1 MTLGWDGW
9 VSSLV
14 QAFRDLMGQL
24 LSESDAQLQQWK
36 SQILDAVREN
46 GQVIVDVIPELE
58 KIIGKQA
65 AAVELSGNA
74 AQNRFNIMSG

>member
-36 SQILDAVREN
+36 SQILDAVGEN
-46 GQVIVDVIPELE
+46 G
-58 KIIGKQA
+58 
-65 AAVELSGNA
+65 
-74 AQNRFNIMSG
+74 